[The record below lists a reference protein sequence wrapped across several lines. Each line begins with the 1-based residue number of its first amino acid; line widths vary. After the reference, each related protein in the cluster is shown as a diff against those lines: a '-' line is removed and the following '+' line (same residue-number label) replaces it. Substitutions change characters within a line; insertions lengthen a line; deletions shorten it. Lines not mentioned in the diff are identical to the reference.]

1 MVIFKEINPPR
12 SPGEAPMGGLLLSAE
27 GQGLTT
33 HPIPDKVFRHT
44 RPSFETFFMQQVG

>member
-12 SPGEAPMGGLLLSAE
+12 PPGKDPVGGLAFSAE

-33 HPIPDKVFRHT
+33 HVIPDKVFRHT
-44 RPSFETFFMQQVG
+44 RPSFETFFMQQAG